1 MRHRR
6 KGKKLG
12 RTASH
17 RKALMRNLVTEFLDK
32 ERIIT
37 TISKAKELRPV
48 AEKMI
53 TLGKRENLHARRRA
67 LSFIRRKSVVTKLFE
82 IIAPRFSERN
92 GGYTRILRLGFRQGD
107 QAEMALVE
115 LVGSE
120 FEPVVPGKKSK
131 KAGK

>member
-17 RKALMRNLVTEFLDK
+17 RKAMMRNLVTEFLDR

-67 LSFIRRKSVVTKLFE
+67 LSFIRRKSVVAKLFDE
-82 IIAPRFSERN
+82 LAPRFSERH

-115 LVGSE
+115 LLGSE
-120 FEPVVPGKKSK
+120 FEPVAPDKKSK
-131 KAGK
+131 RAGR

>member
-6 KGKKLG
+6 KGRKLG

-17 RKALMRNLVTEFLDK
+17 RKAMLRNLVTEFLDK
-32 ERIIT
+32 ERIVT
-37 TISKAKELRPV
+37 TISKAKEARPV

-53 TLGKRENLHARRRA
+53 TLGKREDLHARRRA
-67 LSFIRRKSVVTKLFE
+67 LSFIRRKSVVYKLFDD
-82 IIAPRFSERN
+82 IAPRFSERN

-107 QAEMALVE
+107 QAEMALLE

-131 KAGK
+131 RAAR

>member
-17 RKALMRNLVTEFLDK
+17 RKAMMRNLVTEFLDN
-32 ERIIT
+32 ERIVT
-37 TISKAKELRPV
+37 TISKAKALRPV

-67 LSFIRRKSVVTKLFE
+67 LSFIRRKEVVYKLFDE
-82 IIAPRFSERN
+82 IAPRFSERN

-107 QAEMALVE
+107 QAEMALLE

-120 FEPVVPGKKSK
+120 FEAVVPDKKSK
-131 KAGK
+131 

>member
-6 KGKKLG
+6 KGRKLG

-17 RKALMRNLVTEFLDK
+17 RKAMLRNLVTEFLDK
-32 ERIIT
+32 ERIVT
-37 TISKAKELRPV
+37 TISKAKEARPV

-67 LSFIRRKSVVTKLFE
+67 LSFIRRKSVVYKLFDD
-82 IIAPRFSERN
+82 IAPRFSERN

-107 QAEMALVE
+107 QAEMALLE

-120 FEPVVPGKKSK
+120 FEPVALDKKSK
-131 KAGK
+131 KRAK